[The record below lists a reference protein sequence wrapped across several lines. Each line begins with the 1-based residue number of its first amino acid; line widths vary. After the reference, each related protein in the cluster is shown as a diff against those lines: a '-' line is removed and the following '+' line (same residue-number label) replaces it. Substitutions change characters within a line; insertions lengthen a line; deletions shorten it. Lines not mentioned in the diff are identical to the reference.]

1 MKKKTRETVRTFI
14 AVELPQEIHDALRQ
28 LQDVLGGSMPDVRW
42 TKASNIHLTL
52 KFLGDVQVSR
62 LDAISESLKDVAGQ
76 FPHFNVRLAGIGA
89 FPNSRKP
96 RIVWAGIDQGAD
108 ELVQMAQKIEASMK
122 RLGFPREKR
131 PFRPHL
137 TIGRVR
143 NLKHPVVMTEALERA
158 DVGKLGEFTVQ
169 QASFI
174 KSQLD
179 PAGSIYTTLAEASLR
194 DIVLPP

>member
-14 AVELPQEIHDALRQ
+14 AVELPQEIHNTLKQ
-28 LQDVLGGSMPDVRW
+28 LQDVLRGSMPDVRW
-42 TKASNIHLTL
+42 TKAANIHITL

-62 LDAISESLKDVAGQ
+62 LDAISESLRDAAGQ
-76 FPHFNVRLAGIGA
+76 FSPFNVRLTGIGA

-96 RIVWAGIDQGAD
+96 RIIWVGIDQGAD

-137 TIGRVR
+137 TIGRIR
-143 NLKHPVVMTEALERA
+143 HLEHPLVMTEALERSA
-158 DVGKLGEFTVQ
+158 VGELGEFTVQ
-169 QASFI
+169 KASFI

-179 PAGSIYTTLAEASLR
+179 PAGSIYTTLAEAPLG

>member
-14 AVELPQEIHDALRQ
+14 AVELPQEIHDTLRR
-28 LQDVLGGSMPDVRW
+28 LQDVLRGSMPDVRW

-62 LDAISESLKDVAGQ
+62 LDAISEALRDVARQ
-76 FPHFNVRLAGIGA
+76 FSPFNMSLNGIGA

-96 RIVWAGIDQGAD
+96 RIIWVGIDQGAD
-108 ELVQMAQKIEASMK
+108 ELVQMAQKIDASMK

-137 TIGRVR
+137 TVGRIR
-143 NLKHPVVMTEALERA
+143 RLEHPVVMTEALERS
-158 DVGKLGEFTVQ
+158 DVGELGEFTVQ
-169 QASFI
+169 RASFI
-174 KSQLD
+174 RSQLD
-179 PAGSIYTTLAEASLR
+179 PAGSIYTTLADAPLGGIE
-194 DIVLPP
+194 